1 MEPYSSI
8 NTDKPSPV
16 LIWKFFSFLPRF
28 SLSHNNVLFTD
39 LLPSIPSC
47 FQSWFKLRRLFI
59 FEHHSWSSTFFYS
72 GVWLRSQRIPP
83 PPLPPTSHSSFSVG
97 PSCHFY
103 VLMSY
108 LFHLNFSTQQL
119 RVTVCERLA
128 RFTGADWSWSLR
140 FGSERWAKTNEEI
153 FNQRGTAAVPSLSC
167 AKIYTVLTVLI

>member
-83 PPLPPTSHSSFSVG
+83 PPTPPHLP
-97 PSCHFY
+97 
-103 VLMSY
+103 L
-108 LFHLNFSTQQL
+108 LLL
-119 RVTVCERLA
+119 
-128 RFTGADWSWSLR
+128 
-140 FGSERWAKTNEEI
+140 RWAFLPFLHVDELFVPFKFLYT
-153 FNQRGTAAVPSLSC
+153 TAQSYCLWKAGPLHWCWLKLVFAFRVWTLSQN
-167 AKIYTVLTVLI
+167 KWRDI

>member
-1 MEPYSSI
+1 MYYLPYLPASKAGLNWDDCLFLNTIHEVVLSSI
-8 NTDKPSPV
+8 QVFGSV
-16 LIWKFFSFLPRF
+16 
-28 SLSHNNVLFTD
+28 
-39 LLPSIPSC
+39 
-47 FQSWFKLRRLFI
+47 
-59 FEHHSWSSTFFYS
+59 HSVY
-72 GVWLRSQRIPP
+72 PP

-119 RVTVCERLA
+119 RVTVCEGLA